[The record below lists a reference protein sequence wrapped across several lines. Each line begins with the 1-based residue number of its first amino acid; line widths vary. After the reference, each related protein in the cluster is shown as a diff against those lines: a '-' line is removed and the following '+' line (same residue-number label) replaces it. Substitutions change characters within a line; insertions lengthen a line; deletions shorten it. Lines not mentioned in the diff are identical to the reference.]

1 MARTSAKSRR
11 EHLIDTAGRL
21 FDGEG
26 FHATGIDRILAE
38 AGVAKMTL
46 YNHFRSK
53 DELVLA
59 VLRRRDED
67 WRNHLMREVERRA
80 ETPVGRL
87 MAVFDVVAEA
97 ARAPAFNGC
106 IFAHAAAEFADRND
120 AVTGACAEHKRLVR
134 DYLVGLARDAGV
146 ADPEALGDQIGVLV
160 EGALAAAQISGDANP
175 AVAAA
180 AAARTLVEAG
190 LTRPAAD

>member
-1 MARTSAKSRR
+1 MAKSRR
-11 EHLIDTAGRL
+11 EHLIDTATRL

-53 DELVLA
+53 EELILA

-80 ETPVGRL
+80 ETPAGRL
-87 MAVFDVVAEA
+87 LAVFDVIAEA
-97 ARAPAFNGC
+97 ASAPAFNGC
-106 IFAHAAAEFADRND
+106 IFAHAAAEFSGRNS
-120 AVTGACAEHKRLVR
+120 AITGACAEHKRLVR
-134 DYLVGLARDAGV
+134 DYLVGLAADAG
-146 ADPEALGDQIGVLV
+146 AANAQALGEQIAVLA
-160 EGALAAAQISGDANP
+160 EGAMAAAQVTGD
-175 AVAAA
+175 A
-180 AAARTLVEAG
+180 AAARTAATAAETLVAAELA
-190 LTRPAAD
+190 RPDAA